1 MRAFTHEKVTIPKT
15 SKASK
20 KQEIIL
26 FSTYVYAKKD

>member
-20 KQEIIL
+20 KQEIVR
-26 FSTYVYAKKD
+26 S